1 MSLEVRTYKDLD
13 LNFTAHPVTKDVV
26 KRTGNAAIIG
36 ALRNLIL
43 TNLYEKPFQPTFG
56 SRIRNLL
63 FEDISF
69 ITANMLQSEIQSV
82 IQNFEPRV
90 SVDAIRVE
98 AQPEENRYAVT
109 LRFYINNLQ
118 NPVTINQQTID
129 LLKQHTDKTEHHS
142 LLGEVLGKHV

>member
-90 SVDAIRVE
+90 PVDAIRVE

-118 NPVTINQQTID
+118 NPVTIN
-129 LLKQHTDKTEHHS
+129 LFLEK
-142 LLGEVLGKHV
+142 VR